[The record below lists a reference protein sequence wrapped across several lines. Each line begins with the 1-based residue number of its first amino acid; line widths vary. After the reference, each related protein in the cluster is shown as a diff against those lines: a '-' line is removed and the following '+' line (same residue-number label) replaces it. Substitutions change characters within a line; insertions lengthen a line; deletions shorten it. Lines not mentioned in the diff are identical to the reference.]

1 LALIFSSGGYET
13 QTAYTAE
20 QAIEIVAEW
29 LPDLAIID
37 VVLPQTNGIDL
48 AILPTAQYPACRIM
62 IFSGQLVT
70 VDLLAEAANKGY
82 KFEIL
87 AKPTH
92 PIGTKLRKPR
102 HRRNSA
108 WRKLSNRLWRRTI
121 VIQVTPLAFP
131 CRFALFDENGGRQ
144 AKQQTNRTTGYGMP
158 R

>member
-48 AILPTAQYPACRIM
+48 AILLTAQCPACRLM
-62 IFSGQLVT
+62 LFSGQSVT
-70 VDLLAEAANKGY
+70 VDLLGRSCDKG
-82 KFEIL
+82 KFAIL

-92 PIGTKLRKPR
+92 PTVMLETALNLLAVNQSKQNSGSQGIGG
-102 HRRNSA
+102 
-108 WRKLSNRLWRRTI
+108 
-121 VIQVTPLAFP
+121 TPP
-131 CRFALFDENGGRQ
+131 GGS
-144 AKQQTNRTTGYGMP
+144 
-158 R
+158 